1 MTKSD
6 YPIYLVDDDDS
17 VRRSVGFML
26 KTSGHTVEAYV
37 SGTEFL
43 KDVRS
48 LAPGCVLL
56 DIQMSGMDG
65 LEVQTE
71 LRERGV
77 PFPVVVMT
85 GHGDVDVAVRAMK
98 GGAID
103 FIEKPF
109 AKETM
114 LEALEEAFEK
124 LDRSTEKS
132 KRRREAEV
140 LVNSLTKREHEVL
153 VGLTKGYPNKTIGYD
168 LDISPRTVE
177 IHRANL
183 MKKLGVYNL
192 SDLLRIAFAAG
203 VGEESQ
209 PQPGSPPYE
218 TPRSQD
224 LS

>member
-1 MTKSD
+1 MTTNE

-26 KTSGHTVEAYV
+26 KTTGLKVETFA
-37 SGTEFL
+37 SGTRLL
-43 KDVRS
+43 KEVRT
-48 LAPGCVLL
+48 LEPGCVLL
-56 DIQMSGMDG
+56 DIQMPEMDG
-65 LEVQTE
+65 LEVQAE

-85 GHGDVDVAVRAMK
+85 GHGDVEVAVRAMK
-98 GGAID
+98 AGAVD

-114 LEALEEAFEK
+114 LEAIEEAFVQ
-124 LDRSTEKS
+124 LDRSEAKS
-132 KRRREAEV
+132 KRRAEAEL
-140 LVNSLTKREHEVL
+140 LVNGLTRREHEVL

-183 MKKLGVYNL
+183 MKKLEVYNL

-203 VGEESQ
+203 VGEDPQAQ
-209 PQPGSPPYE
+209 PDAPNADAPSA
-218 TPRSQD
+218 S
-224 LS
+224 

>member
-1 MTKSD
+1 MTNSD

-26 KTSGHTVEAYV
+26 KTSGHHVESYV
-37 SGTEFL
+37 NGVEFL
-43 KDVRS
+43 KEVRS
-48 LAPGCVLL
+48 REPGCVLL
-56 DIQMSGMDG
+56 DIQMPEIDG
-65 LEVQTE
+65 LEVQSE

-85 GHGDVDVAVRAMK
+85 GHGDVEVAVRAMK
-98 GGAID
+98 AGAVD

-114 LEALEEAFEK
+114 LEAIGEAFDR
-124 LDRSTEKS
+124 LDRSGEKS
-132 KRRREAEV
+132 KRREEAEL
-140 LVNSLTKREHEVL
+140 LVKGLTRREHEVL

-183 MKKLGVYNL
+183 MKKLNVYNL

-203 VGEESQ
+203 VGEEWQTEADAPSVNE
-209 PQPGSPPYE
+209 PP
-218 TPRSQD
+218 TV
-224 LS
+224 

>member
-1 MTKSD
+1 MPKSD
-6 YPIYLVDDDDS
+6 YPIYLVDDDES

-26 KTSGHTVEAYV
+26 KTSGHFVETYV

-43 KDVRS
+43 REVRS
-48 LAPGCVLL
+48 LEPGCVLL
-56 DIQMSGMDG
+56 DIQMPEIDG
-65 LEVQTE
+65 LEVQAE

-98 GGAID
+98 AGAID

-109 AKETM
+109 AKESM
-114 LEALEEAFEK
+114 LEAVEEAFDK
-124 LDRSTEKS
+124 LDRTGEKS
-132 KRRREAEV
+132 KRRADAEL
-140 LVNSLTKREHEVL
+140 LVNGLTRREHEVL
-153 VGLTKGYPNKTIGYD
+153 VGLTRGHPNKTIGYD

-183 MKKLGVYNL
+183 MKKLDVYNL

-203 VGEESQ
+203 VGEEEEMQ
-209 PQPGSPPYE
+209 TDEANAGPPE
-218 TPRSQD
+218 TA
-224 LS
+224 

>member
-1 MTKSD
+1 MTASD

-26 KTSGHTVEAYV
+26 KTSGHQVESYV

-43 KDVRS
+43 KEART
-48 LAPGCVLL
+48 LEPGCVLL
-56 DIQMSGMDG
+56 DIQMPEIDG

-98 GGAID
+98 AGAVD

-114 LEALEEAFEK
+114 LEAVEEAFDK
-124 LDRSTEKS
+124 LDRSAAKS
-132 KRRREAEV
+132 KRRAEAEL
-140 LVNSLTKREHEVL
+140 LVNGLTRREYEVL
-153 VGLTKGYPNKTIGYD
+153 VGLTKGHPNKTIGYD

-183 MKKLGVYNL
+183 MKKLDVYNL

-203 VGEESQ
+203 VGEEESAQ
-209 PQPGSPPYE
+209 SDASG
-218 TPRSQD
+218 T
-224 LS
+224 